1 VTLNTPTA
9 AFYTGD
15 GETSTFQDR
24 LDAATQ
30 AAIDQGLFALVP
42 GVQSVVVN
50 IPDDTDRNSSAQMDN
65 GLTNPWKVFI
75 AVVSLTLVLVAVLF
89 VRRRRSSQD
98 ESSVYEEIDGTNNDL
113 DDNTRVLPHGNSGT
127 YTCTTTA
134 PYYSIHIR
142 HP

>member
-42 GVQSVVVN
+42 GVESVVVN
-50 IPDDTDRNSSAQMDN
+50 IPDDTDRNSSAQTDN
-65 GLTNPWKVFI
+65 GLTNAGKVSI
-75 AVVSLTLVLVAVLF
+75 AVASLALVLVAVLF

-98 ESSVYEEIDGTNNDL
+98 ESFVKEEIDGTSNDL
-113 DDNTRVLPHGNSGT
+113 DDNTCLFADGDNGM
-127 YTCTTTA
+127 YACTTTSSSM
-134 PYYSIHIR
+134 P
-142 HP
+142 